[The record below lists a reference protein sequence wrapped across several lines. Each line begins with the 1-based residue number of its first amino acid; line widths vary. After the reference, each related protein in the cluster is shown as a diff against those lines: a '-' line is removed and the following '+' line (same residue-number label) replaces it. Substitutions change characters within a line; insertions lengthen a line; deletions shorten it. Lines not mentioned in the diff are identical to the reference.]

1 MDGGNQTNL
10 SVDEL
15 LPKTGIVLSD
25 QGELKEVLC
34 KPKILPIKS
43 KVIKRLEEIDR
54 EREEEEEV
62 ASAERIGDLRK

>member
-1 MDGGNQTNL
+1 MDGGDQTKL